1 MEKNKLLLFPFFA
14 GLILMAY
21 SWYLSYPLSID
32 SVDDFVFNHVSVL
45 YWFSL
50 PLLLASMYMIA
61 VTSKNDYLK
70 WIMTVGIVMTMFSL
84 SYFYAILPGSDS
96 RFIRG
101 MIEYFTETKNLDFSQ
116 PGKSYFQWPS
126 IFILSEIA
134 TSVSGLEL
142 ANFEFL
148 MYAIIGFLFA
158 TTLYVYASKAYR
170 NGGFLAAVAFFI
182 AMFHYLN
189 YQFVPFTIALILLFL
204 LLILDTRR
212 RSSSM
217 ILTMLVLFTGMTIT
231 HAYAPLF
238 FVIYLLIQWII
249 NRRKQYRDLFLLT
262 SIIWLIF
269 QVTFAGAAFARR
281 IWAMLNFPSEIPG
294 MAEVKP
300 VSVPIDVIAQKFS
313 AAILITSVMIC
324 VAGFIILLIK
334 RKMRDLDKA
343 IFLTGAGYFGLGVM
357 LWILGSRSIPIAL
370 IPTSLGGAYLFESR
384 FRPYLKS
391 LFLVLL
397 ILFLSIPLH
406 ATFSKGD
413 VMFQTREAY
422 IAENFFIDHYDWAN
436 YHLVLANFRVV
447 TYFESKLTGNA
458 YFSSKFQTIKEA
470 DTIFYTVG
478 LGLYLSK
485 YNYTIERIIYE
496 ERLNVMYNNG
506 FSMVITRS

>member
-1 MEKNKLLLFPFFA
+1 MEKNKLLFFPFFV
-14 GLILMAY
+14 GLILMAC
-21 SWYLSYPLSID
+21 SWCLSYPLSIV

-50 PLLLASMYMIA
+50 PLLLASMYMIT

-84 SYFYAILPGSDS
+84 SYFYAMLPGSDS
-96 RFIRG
+96 RFMRG
-101 MIEYFTETKNLDFSQ
+101 MIEYFVETKNLDFLQ

-126 IFILSEIA
+126 VFILSGIA

-148 MYAIIGFLFA
+148 MYAIIGFLLA
-158 TTLYVYASKAYR
+158 TTLHVYASKAYR

-182 AMFHYLN
+182 AMFHFLN
-189 YQFVPFTIALILLFL
+189 YQFVPFAIALIFLFL
-204 LLILDTRR
+204 LFMLDTRR

-217 ILTMLVLFTGMTIT
+217 ILTVLVLFTGMTLT
-231 HAYAPLF
+231 HAYTPLF
-238 FVIYLLIQWII
+238 FVAFLLIQWII
-249 NRRKQYRDLFLLT
+249 NRSKQYRDLFFLT
-262 SIIWLIF
+262 LIIWLLF
-269 QVTFAGAAFARR
+269 QITFAGAMFARR
-281 IWAMLNFPSEIPG
+281 IWAVMKFPSEIPG
-294 MAEVKP
+294 MAEAKP
-300 VSVPIDVIAQKFS
+300 VSVPIDLIAQKFY
-313 AAILITSVMIC
+313 AAVLITLVAIC

-343 IFLTGAGYFGLGVM
+343 IFLTGVGYFGLGIMV
-357 LWILGSRSIPIAL
+357 WILGSRSIPIAF
-370 IPTSLGGAYLFESR
+370 IPTSLGVAYLFESR

-391 LFLVLL
+391 LFLVLV
-397 ILFLSIPLH
+397 ILFLFFPLH
-406 ATFSKGD
+406 ETFSKAD

-436 YHLVLANFRVV
+436 YHVVVANFRVV

-458 YFSSKFQTIKEA
+458 YFSAKFQTIKEA
-470 DTIFYTVG
+470 DTIFYTIG

-485 YNYTIERIIYE
+485 YNYTIERIVYE

-506 FSMVITRS
+506 FSMVMTKS

>member
-1 MEKNKLLLFPFFA
+1 MEKNKLLFFPFFA
-14 GLILMAY
+14 GLILMAC

-32 SVDDFVFNHVSVL
+32 YVDDFVFNHVSVL

-70 WIMTVGIVMTMFSL
+70 WLMTVGIVMTISSL
-84 SYFYAILPGSDS
+84 SYFYAMLPGSDS

-101 MIEYFTETKNLDFSQ
+101 IIEYFSETKNLDPSQ
-116 PGKSYFQWPS
+116 LGKWYFQWPS

-148 MYAIIGFLFA
+148 MYAIIGFLLA

-170 NGGFLAAVAFFI
+170 NSGFLAAVAFFI
-182 AMFHYLN
+182 AMFNYLN

-204 LLILDTRR
+204 LFILDTQR

-217 ILTMLVLFTGMTIT
+217 ILTMLVLFVGMTIT
-231 HAYAPLF
+231 HLFIPLF
-238 FVIYLLIQWII
+238 FVIFLLVRWIF
-249 NRRKQYRDLFLLT
+249 NRNKQYKELFLLT
-262 SIIWLIF
+262 LISWLIF
-269 QVTFAGAAFARR
+269 QVTFAGFSFARN
-281 IWAMLNFPSEIPG
+281 ILHMIKFSSEIPS
-294 MAEVKP
+294 MVEVKP
-300 VSVPIDVIAQKFS
+300 VSIPIDAIAQKFS
-313 AAILITSVMIC
+313 TAILITTVMIC
-324 VAGFIILLIK
+324 VAGFIILLTK

-343 IFLTGAGYFGLGVM
+343 IFLTGAGYFGLGVI
-357 LWILGSRSIPIAL
+357 LWILGSRSIPIAF
-370 IPTSLGGAYLFESR
+370 IPTSLGASYLFESR

-406 ATFSKGD
+406 GTFYKND

-422 IAENFFIDHYDWAN
+422 IAENFLVDHYDWAD

-458 YFSSKFQTIKEA
+458 DFSSKFQTIKEA

-506 FSMVITRS
+506 FSMVITKS